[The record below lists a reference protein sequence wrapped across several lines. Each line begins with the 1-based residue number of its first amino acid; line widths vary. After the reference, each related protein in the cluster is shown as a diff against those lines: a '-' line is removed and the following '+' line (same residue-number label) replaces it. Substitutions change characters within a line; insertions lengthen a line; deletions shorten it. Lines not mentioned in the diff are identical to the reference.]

1 MSIVIIL
8 KWLKSMEEYLE
19 ANDKFENKGIKA
31 QAVKARKVL
40 MEIGKLTKAR
50 RAEIQEKKNAM

>member
-1 MSIVIIL
+1 MTENHIRL
-8 KWLKSMEEYLE
+8 RALWEEYLE

-50 RAEIQEKKNAM
+50 RAEIQDKKNAM

>member
-1 MSIVIIL
+1 MTENHIRL
-8 KWLKSMEEYLE
+8 RALWEEYLE

-31 QAVKARKVL
+31 HAVKARKVL
-40 MEIGKLTKAR
+40 MEIGKLTKER